1 MTQANLPDSIF
12 GLPVVTMPVEQ
23 QPQQPQQPLELV
35 VGNLSTYMLP
45 LTFNVAARV
54 EDSLWTGYIVEYP
67 EISDYGW
74 SQDELTEKLRMRM
87 QALVDSL

>member
-1 MTQANLPDSIF
+1 MTQANLLDSIF
-12 GLPVVTMPVEQ
+12 GLPVVTMPVE
-23 QPQQPQQPLELV
+23 QQPQQPLELV